1 MKRWRLAGVVVVTVF
16 ALATAGCSSKK
27 KGSELEGQGGAGAN
41 GGISDQALGGGSL
54 ALAQQGRLGAGDT
67 GPLHDIHFDYD
78 SFDLDETSRQ
88 TLQENAAWLKDHST
102 VRVEVEATATTAARS
117 STTRAGRE
125 ACGGGEELSGGLG
138 RRTRSHDDHQ
148 LWRRAA
154 DLPGGD
160 RSVLEPQSPRAFR
173 ARGWLS
179 GQRRW
184 RRAAWALATLAVV
197 GGCATHADLERV
209 KRDQQEMRARL
220 ADVQVSLDAINRR
233 LDTVRTELTDKGGG
247 RDPAAMRELQKRVA
261 DLEAHTATVAPPPAE
276 GSPGLPPVEAPTPNI
291 PRTEAANL
299 ALAREDRQP
308 PNPANEAYRRALQ
321 SYRSGQA
328 DQAIQQFREYL
339 RNNSK
344 SDLADNAQFWIG
356 EAYYSKGDYN
366 RSIIELNEV
375 LLKYPQGDQVPG
387 ALLALATA
395 FQKSGDPID
404 AKLIL
409 QKLISDHPKSEEAN
423 VGRQQ
428 LQTLAD

>member
-1 MKRWRLAGVVVVTVF
+1 
-16 ALATAGCSSKK
+16 
-27 KGSELEGQGGAGAN
+27 
-41 GGISDQALGGGSL
+41 
-54 ALAQQGRLGAGDT
+54 
-67 GPLHDIHFDYD
+67 
-78 SFDLDETSRQ
+78 
-88 TLQENAAWLKDHST
+88 
-102 VRVEVEATATTAARS
+102 
-117 STTRAGRE
+117 
-125 ACGGGEELSGGLG
+125 
-138 RRTRSHDDHQ
+138 
-148 LWRRAA
+148 
-154 DLPGGD
+154 
-160 RSVLEPQSPRAFR
+160 
-173 ARGWLS
+173 LS

-184 RRAAWALATLAVV
+184 RRAAWALAALAVL
-197 GGCATHADLERV
+197 GGCATRADLERV

-220 ADVQVSLDAINRR
+220 ADVQVSLDAVNRR

-247 RDPAAMRELQKRVA
+247 RDSAAMRELQKRVA
-261 DLEAHTATVAPPPAE
+261 DLEAHTATVVPPPTE